1 LQIGTI
7 NPDYHEKSGSVGPL
21 APSTLGKILDE
32 NGNSLPANTPGELA
46 IKGPQVMM
54 GYLDDPGKVC

>member
-1 LQIGTI
+1 VQLGTI
-7 NPDYHEKSGSVGPL
+7 NADYNAKSGSVGPL

-32 NGNSLPANTPGELA
+32 KGNSLPPNTPGELV

-54 GYLDDPGKVC
+54 GYLDDPVKVC